1 MNNTV
6 PHTWNL
12 LRELILYILIT
23 KKKKEKDNYV
33 KWWLCELLW
42 LWWLFH
48 SVHRYQNSELHI
60 KYTQFLFISYTSIR
74 LKWKK
79 RKRPGGVSVKMI
91 WVATR
96 MTKMTW
102 VWKLSGRGNRR
113 DKVPGVGTSLYVPCW
128 CKSSKWGRQT
138 EAKAKK
144 KRTPGRKLTVYVL

>member
-79 RKRPGGVSVKMI
+79 EKDQEVSLWRWFELQPGWQRWPGYGNFQAEATGGTKALGLEPACMCHVGAKVANEGDRQRLKQRRKGPPAAS
-91 WVATR
+91 
-96 MTKMTW
+96 
-102 VWKLSGRGNRR
+102 
-113 DKVPGVGTSLYVPCW
+113 
-128 CKSSKWGRQT
+128 
-138 EAKAKK
+138 
-144 KRTPGRKLTVYVL
+144 

>member
-12 LRELILYILIT
+12 LRELILYSLIT
-23 KKKKEKDNYV
+23 KEKKGKDNYV

-48 SVHRYQNSELHI
+48 SVHRYQNSELHL

-96 MTKMTW
+96 MTRMTW

-113 DKVPGVGTSLYVPCW
+113 DKGPGVGTSLGCMCHGGAKVANE
-128 CKSSKWGRQT
+128 GDRQRL
-138 EAKAKK
+138 KQ
-144 KRTPGRKLTVYVL
+144 RRKGPPAAS